1 MCTHRRVWQVERGRT
16 CRDST
21 ISEVARLGYPSYVA
35 DGREGPQR
43 ARPSEGRSGRSA
55 RLDAIAR
62 RRGNLPEMSVLEE
75 VRVPGEQEP
84 PAVARDTK
92 FRDVLGSHRCEASD
106 GVPTISDDGLEH
118 EFIPAI
124 TEQDPRVSA
133 VLRSRRDPAPDDEI
147 GVNVQLDEL
156 PPRPEREVLA
166 VAAAQLLEGV
176 GMLPVVRF
184 AKEVRVGFVL
194 TGSEPV
200 ENVVEARDGDRAV
213 ALEHPIEAVACA
225 VAVDV
230 ERRLVGEA
238 LPRVTD
244 WEKAQPEL
252 VQRATNGSE
261 QSGGASTHLAPAP
274 AVTDSERRSCSRR
287 SHTVESRASFG
298 AKL

>member
-1 MCTHRRVWQVERGRT
+1 MMRRPPR
-16 CRDST
+16 ST
-21 ISEVARLGYPSYVA
+21 L
-35 DGREGPQR
+35 D
-43 ARPSEGRSGRSA
+43 RSSA
-55 RLDAIAR
+55 
-62 RRGNLPEMSVLEE
+62 
-75 VRVPGEQEP
+75 
-84 PAVARDTK
+84 
-92 FRDVLGSHRCEASD
+92 ASD
-106 GVPTISDDGLEH
+106 VYKRQISDDGLEH

-166 VAAAQLLEGV
+166 VAAPQLLEGV

-261 QSGGASTHLAPAP
+261 QSLSLIH
-274 AVTDSERRSCSRR
+274 
-287 SHTVESRASFG
+287 
-298 AKL
+298 